1 MAKSKTKKK
10 KKLYLV
16 VGIIMIVVGFIFGMH
31 LIVLPTPD
39 YDSLG
44 SKTIVIDDIFDSRF
58 YKKYIDNCCIVSEDD
73 VLYRLVNVGYDD
85 VDDKLFVGDEIEIKW
100 FHRLIMNDNIV
111 REVTKDG
118 KVIVEYEDYDRSNL
132 IASIVLGALLVAV
145 GCWYLYSYMHE
156 DKHSKKRKRK

>member
-16 VGIIMIVVGFIFGMH
+16 VGIIMIVVGFILGMH

-39 YDSLG
+39 YNGLDSQKIIISEMFESHGL
-44 SKTIVIDDIFDSRF
+44 RE
-58 YKKYIDNCCIVSEDD
+58 YMRYCCIVSEDD
-73 VLYRLVNVGYDD
+73 ILYRVVNVGYDD

-118 KVIVEYEDYDRSNL
+118 KVIVEYEDHDRSNL

-156 DKHSKKRKRK
+156 DKHNKKRKRK